1 MNKFLPLLLCL
12 LLSIFTGARATK
24 PTQTT
29 IPSTKTTHKE
39 PSGQEADGKIL
50 FDDANTDEHGD
61 DTDSTEAP
69 SSADGENTNNDGN
82 DDASGDQNA
91 GDDDTGD
98 DDESDD
104 GGGGEGQ

>member
-12 LLSIFTGARATK
+12 LLSISTLARATK
-24 PTQTT
+24 PTQTS
-29 IPSTKTTHKE
+29 IPSTKTTHNE
-39 PSGQEADGKIL
+39 PSGQQADGKML
-50 FDDANTDEHGD
+50 FDDPNPDEHGD
-61 DTDSTEAP
+61 DNDSTEAP

-82 DDASGDQNA
+82 DDASGAQNA
-91 GDDDTGD
+91 RDNDPGD